1 SKRELEEPGDISV
14 ARAPAAPKKPKAAS
28 VGIAKKTRSATKQAQ
43 SDDNDDQ
50 TPVQTISKPD
60 EDPVRS
66 QSTLTTTK
74 AARNKKPATSIQ
86 KDPQT
91 PDDLTP
97 IEPPL
102 STTDGKKSSRP
113 KQLSAVAEKV
123 NKQAVAKQNA
133 KETQAAKKA
142 KKAEEAVIEET
153 PEETAAFLAK
163 VKGQSK
169 PSKTSPN
176 LVSPKRSRPPVN
188 REKALEQL
196 LNARAPSPN
205 PGAAPLANDDTT
217 NNTARINNVALSN
230 SAPQASNSRPRPR
243 IVTQPGLQVPRS
255 TPPSRD
261 VSPVAPPL
269 LQIPSSTLG
278 SREVSPSAE
287 SMATA
292 DNDYDEDID
301 IAFDYK
307 ALLDGIPKPWNL
319 GPVSAPPPLPK
330 PLHTAM
336 LNPEV
341 MEKAANG
348 GKEKSRVARP
358 LVNSFRVQDQVHL
371 KLALEYMDALV
382 ATICAFP
389 DDDTRWTFATLSNYW
404 ASKKLGRNYRL
415 DRQSDYCRLLYS
427 RISQSRGRLVSAVFS
442 DGIRDNYDGLS
453 WRPTTGSNK
462 AQTEAAIRS
471 RVVSMIQD
479 GSFTAPADRPS
490 AYYQNPWF
498 GHILKLGYW
507 QLSTS
512 KGMSEAHAEHF
523 GGGIS
528 YPLMALVVT
537 ATEKML
543 AAVAAGPNSTNTGHK
558 NTGHAFSH
566 TRYASRFHSHL
577 LTLTKIHRTRG
588 GPILMDYLT
597 RLHKEFRAP
606 FHALAPSSHT
616 LQLAI
621 PMSALNDYGVELRPA
636 PIKESPSAPET
647 APSTR
652 RPKVRTRSASS
663 IDLGAILRN
672 PTLTSSQKLKRLN
685 MIYEM
690 AENNDSQTNSART
703 VQQYEGLLAG
713 VNADSD
719 DSEVKARRAGALP
732 DTDSSSKAAVKV
744 WMSESDEEATKD
756 EGEGEGEAEPEVE
769 DDGRDGD
776 DSEGD
781 DQDKSEAEI
790 VDEED
795 TEAEESGGVVSTAEN
810 EGEADE
816 EYNGGVG
823 ESDVDPAPT
832 KPRQHRFFDADG
844 GLSSPAGS
852 ESNGEAD
859 SDGEGA
865 SGAVA
870 TQVDGDQTMMTAVA
884 SDSEDD

>member
-1 SKRELEEPGDISV
+1 MPRAVSKRELEEPGDISV

-153 PEETAAFLAK
+153 PEEMAVFLAK

-196 LNARAPSPN
+196 LNARALSPN
-205 PGAAPLANDDTT
+205 
-217 NNTARINNVALSN
+217 
-230 SAPQASNSRPRPR
+230 
-243 IVTQPGLQVPRS
+243 
-255 TPPSRD
+255 
-261 VSPVAPPL
+261 PVAPPL

-479 GSFTAPADRPS
+479 GSFTAPFS
-490 AYYQNPWF
+490 NP
-498 GHILKLGYW
+498 
-507 QLSTS
+507 
-512 KGMSEAHAEHF
+512 
-523 GGGIS
+523 
-528 YPLMALVVT
+528 
-537 ATEKML
+537 
-543 AAVAAGPNSTNTGHK
+543 
-558 NTGHAFSH
+558 
-566 TRYASRFHSHL
+566 
-577 LTLTKIHRTRG
+577 
-588 GPILMDYLT
+588 
-597 RLHKEFRAP
+597 
-606 FHALAPSSHT
+606 
-616 LQLAI
+616 
-621 PMSALNDYGVELRPA
+621 
-636 PIKESPSAPET
+636 
-647 APSTR
+647 R
-652 RPKVRTRSASS
+652 R
-663 IDLGAILRN
+663 
-672 PTLTSSQKLKRLN
+672 
-685 MIYEM
+685 EM
-690 AENNDSQTNSART
+690 A
-703 VQQYEGLLAG
+703 
-713 VNADSD
+713 
-719 DSEVKARRAGALP
+719 
-732 DTDSSSKAAVKV
+732 
-744 WMSESDEEATKD
+744 
-756 EGEGEGEAEPEVE
+756 
-769 DDGRDGD
+769 
-776 DSEGD
+776 
-781 DQDKSEAEI
+781 QD
-790 VDEED
+790 
-795 TEAEESGGVVSTAEN
+795 
-810 EGEADE
+810 
-816 EYNGGVG
+816 
-823 ESDVDPAPT
+823 
-832 KPRQHRFFDADG
+832 
-844 GLSSPAGS
+844 
-852 ESNGEAD
+852 
-859 SDGEGA
+859 
-865 SGAVA
+865 
-870 TQVDGDQTMMTAVA
+870 
-884 SDSEDD
+884 